1 MCDIEVTM
9 GIEITQRESH
19 GNGNKTPTWEWQGVG
34 INADGNSNDS
44 YSHGGRI
51 STDSLLLW
59 TFTVTDITFRMM
71 TVEILCLIFNV
82 LRMVFLE
89 FSLFDD

>member
-1 MCDIEVTM
+1 MCDIEVTV

-19 GNGNKTPTWEWQGVG
+19 GNGNKTPTWEWQGVR
-34 INADGNSNDS
+34 INADGNWNDS
-44 YSHGGRI
+44 YSHGGEFPRI
-51 STDSLLLW
+51 LMLW